1 MIKYMLAL
9 VTVAVIAA
17 PVWSAETTPVSNPA
31 PAPTQ
36 EQMIEQFRTDLQ
48 AKRSD
53 VMAKGLTLT
62 SEQAAKFWP
71 LFETF
76 QKEQTAIVDG
86 QLKATQKYGE
96 QYASLTDA
104 DALAYVNALLTRDA
118 QMHDLRVKWL
128 AKFQTVVPVKV
139 AARAVQLDRRLGQVT
154 QVGLSSRIPLIN

>member
-9 VTVAVIAA
+9 VTVAVIA
-17 PVWSAETTPVSNPA
+17 PVWSAETPVSNPA

-71 LFETF
+71 CSKPSRRTERDRRWSA
-76 QKEQTAIVDG
+76 QG
-86 QLKATQKYGE
+86 
-96 QYASLTDA
+96 DA
-104 DALAYVNALLTRDA
+104 EIR
-118 QMHDLRVKWL
+118 
-128 AKFQTVVPVKV
+128 
-139 AARAVQLDRRLGQVT
+139 RAVRVAD
-154 QVGLSSRIPLIN
+154 